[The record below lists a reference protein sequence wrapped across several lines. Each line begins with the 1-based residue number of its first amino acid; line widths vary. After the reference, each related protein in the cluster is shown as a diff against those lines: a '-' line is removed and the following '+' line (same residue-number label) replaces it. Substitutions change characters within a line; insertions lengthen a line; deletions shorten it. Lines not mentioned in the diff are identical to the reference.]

1 MAKQTKMLPARK
13 PRNSRDDESLLMR
26 SAESLGRMIG
36 TLQRQLDGATRRLAV
51 TADEDSRT
59 GGGTRKRTSKATGGQ
74 RRKSPA
80 PSRKSARPA
89 ARKTTRAAAAR
100 SAKKR

>member
-1 MAKQTKMLPARK
+1 MAKRTKMLPARK

-36 TLQRQLDGATRRLAV
+36 TLQRQLDGATKRLAV
-51 TADEDSRT
+51 TADDDSRT
-59 GGGTRKRTSKATGGQ
+59 GGERRKPARKRTSSA
-74 RRKSPA
+74 A
-80 PSRKSARPA
+80 RKSAKSARRSTRTGAKKKTRSA
-89 ARKTTRAAAAR
+89 AK